1 MTTVSL
7 SPFAGA
13 GAQFLDST
21 GNVLSGGKIFTYAA
35 GTTTPLPSYTTA
47 DGLTAHANPIV
58 LDSAGRVPS
67 GQIWLLAS
75 DSYKFT
81 LETAAGVL
89 IASYDNISAIAFD
102 VLPVNKGGTGAT
114 TPSAAQSN
122 LGATTV
128 GGSFFTLANPS
139 AIRFPRINAD
149 NTVTAR
155 AAEDF
160 LVDIGAAASGVNA
173 DITSLEQS
181 TTIAP
186 TGVADVDSLGFRGL
200 PQESKTAAYTLA
212 LGDAGRHISITTG
225 GVTIPADGTVAF
237 PIGTTIV
244 VYNNSSSA
252 QNIAITTDTLRLA
265 GTATTGTRSLA
276 QRGLATL
283 VKVAATE
290 WAVTGNVS

>member
-13 GAQFLDST
+13 GAQFFDNN
-21 GNVLSGGKIFTYAA
+21 GNVLSGGRIYTYAA
-35 GTTTPLPSYTTA
+35 GTTSPLPTYTTFT
-47 DGLTAHANPIV
+47 GLTAQPNPIV
-58 LDSAGRVPS
+58 LDSAGRIPG
-67 GQIWLLAS
+67 GQMWLLAS
-75 DSYKFT
+75 DSYKFVV
-81 LETAAGVL
+81 ETSNSIL
-89 IASYDNISAIAFD
+89 IATYDNITPGAVDILPIARGGTGASTAGGARTNLGLGALA
-102 VLPVNKGGTGAT
+102 VLNLAGVVNGGTGAT
-114 TPSAAQSN
+114 SASAARAN
-122 LGATTV
+122 L
-128 GGSFFTLANPS
+128 
-139 AIRFPRINAD
+139 
-149 NTVTAR
+149 
-155 AAEDF
+155 
-160 LVDIGAAASGVNA
+160 GAAASGVNA
-173 DITSLEQS
+173 DITSLQQS

-225 GVTIPADGTVAF
+225 GVTIPADGTAAF